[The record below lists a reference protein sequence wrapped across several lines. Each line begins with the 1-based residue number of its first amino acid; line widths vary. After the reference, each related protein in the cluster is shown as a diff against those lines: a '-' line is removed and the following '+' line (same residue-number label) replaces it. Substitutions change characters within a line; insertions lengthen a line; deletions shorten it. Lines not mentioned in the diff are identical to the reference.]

1 MKKFLFLLLA
11 AVSCSRASIIPTEL
25 TCEYSQNTVT
35 DIQNPRLSW
44 INCNRHVVNGAA
56 QTAYRIQVS
65 KDKGFDNLVWDSGME
80 LSDRSAFIT
89 YEGRPLESRT
99 TYWWRVKVWDQDNKE
114 TGWSRPASWSRLS
127 TLPR

>member
-56 QTAYRIQVS
+56 QTAYRIQVA
-65 KDKGFDNLVWDSGME
+65 KDKGFRQISLHHIRRQAAGVKDNILVACEGMGSG
-80 LSDRSAFIT
+80 
-89 YEGRPLESRT
+89 
-99 TYWWRVKVWDQDNKE
+99 Q
-114 TGWSRPASWSRLS
+114 
-127 TLPR
+127 